1 MRQNFEVLMKI
12 LAIESAAKSAGAAVL
27 CGGKLLSEEF
37 INCGLTHSQTLM
49 PLVDAALSRAGVSI
63 GEIDG
68 VAVSAGPGSF
78 TGVRIGLGTA
88 KGLALGIEKPLYP
101 VPTLLALAYNV
112 ISYKGIIAPI
122 MDARRGE
129 VYTATYRSDGKA
141 LEEITP
147 MRAIPL
153 SDLLEEVEEAM
164 FVGDGVEVH
173 REKIIEKLGEGA
185 HFAPDHL
192 LHHRASSVG
201 IAAMTVAPRSPHEA
215 EPFYLR
221 LSQAEREYMEKE
233 KGTAK

>member
-1 MRQNFEVLMKI
+1 MKI
-12 LAIESAAKSAGAAVL
+12 LAIESAAKSAGAAVF
-27 CGGKLLSEEF
+27 CGSTLLSEQF
-37 INCGLTHSQTLM
+37 INTGLTHSQTLM
-49 PLVDAALSRAGVSI
+49 PLVDAALSLAGVSI

-68 VAVSAGPGSF
+68 VAVSCGPGSF

-88 KGLALGIEKPLYP
+88 KGLALGAGKPLYS

-112 ISYKGIIAPI
+112 VSYKGMIVPI

-129 VYTATYRSDGKA
+129 VYTATYRSDGET
-141 LEEITP
+141 LTEITP

-164 FVGDGVEVH
+164 FVGDGVMVH
-173 REKIIEKLGEGA
+173 KAAILDKMGERA

-201 IAAMTVAPRSPHEA
+201 LAAMAVEPKSPHEV

-233 KGTAK
+233 KGNAK

>member
-1 MRQNFEVLMKI
+1 MKI
-12 LAIESAAKSAGAAVL
+12 LAIESAAKSAGAAVF
-27 CGGKLLSEEF
+27 CGDTLLSEQF

-49 PLVDAALSRAGVSI
+49 PLVDAALSSAGVSI
-63 GEIDG
+63 GEMDG
-68 VAVSAGPGSF
+68 VAVSCGPGSF

-88 KGLALGIEKPLYP
+88 KGLALGIGKPLYP

-112 ISYKGIIAPI
+112 VSYKGIIVPI

-129 VYTATYRSDGKA
+129 VYTATYRSDGES
-141 LEEITP
+141 LEEIAP

-153 SDLLEEVEEAM
+153 SVLLEELEEAI

-173 REKIIEKLGEGA
+173 KEAILSKLGAGA
-185 HFAPDHL
+185 HFAPSHL
-192 LHHRASSVG
+192 LHERAASVCL
-201 IAAMTVAPRSPHEA
+201 AAKTVEPKSPHEA

-233 KGTAK
+233 KGKEA

>member
-1 MRQNFEVLMKI
+1 MKI

-27 CGGKLLSEEF
+27 CGSTLLSEQF
-37 INCGLTHSQTLM
+37 VNTGLTHSQTLM
-49 PLVDAALSRAGVSI
+49 PLVDAALSSAGVPI
-63 GEIDG
+63 GDIDG
-68 VAVSAGPGSF
+68 VAVSCGPGSF

-88 KGLALGIEKPLYP
+88 KGLALGIGKPLYP

-112 ISYKGIIAPI
+112 ITYEGIIAPI

-129 VYTATYRSDGKA
+129 VYTATYRSENGK
-141 LEEITP
+141 LTEITP
-147 MRAIPL
+147 MRAVPL
-153 SDLLEEVEEAM
+153 AVLLEELSEAM

-173 REKIIEKLGEGA
+173 RETIRAKLGERA
-185 HFAPDHL
+185 HFAPAHL

-201 IAAMTVAPRSPHEA
+201 LAAMAVEPKSPHEV

-233 KGTAK
+233 KGNAK

>member
-1 MRQNFEVLMKI
+1 MKI
-12 LAIESAAKSAGAAVL
+12 LAIESAAKSAGAAVF
-27 CGGKLLSEEF
+27 CGGKLLAEQF
-37 INCGLTHSQTLM
+37 INAGLTHSQTLM
-49 PLVDAALSRAGVSI
+49 PLVDAALSSAGVSI

-68 VAVSAGPGSF
+68 VAVSCGPGSF

-88 KGLALGIEKPLYP
+88 KGLAQGLGKPLYP
-101 VPTLLALAYNV
+101 VPTLLALAQNV
-112 ISYKGIIAPI
+112 ISYEGIIVPI

-141 LEEITP
+141 LTEIMP

-153 SDLLEEVEEAM
+153 ASLLEELTEAI

-173 REKIIEKLGEGA
+173 REVITEKMGERA
-185 HFAPDHL
+185 HFAPPHL

-201 IAAMTVAPRSPHEA
+201 MAAMAVDPKSPHEA

-233 KGTAK
+233 KGKEE